1 MQEVSD
7 ADFNESAGFVRPPSD
22 FIWPLDPPRVLPF
35 QPDRSRPSGERLV
48 PSRRCNARR
57 QGGAAAGA
65 RQFMMIDFM
74 CVCHSG
80 FQNEVIGG

>member
-7 ADFNESAGFVRPPSD
+7 ANFNEPAGCVRPPSD
-22 FIWPLDPPRVLPF
+22 FIWPFDSARVFPF
-35 QPDRSRPSGERLV
+35 PADCSRPSGERLV
-48 PSRRCNARR
+48 PSRRRNARL
-57 QGGAAAGA
+57 QGGAAAGV
-65 RQFMMIDFM
+65 RRFMMIDCM